1 MYDIIIVGAG
11 PAGLTAAIYARR
23 AEKTVL
29 VIEKECFGGQI
40 TKSPKVENYPGSRS
54 VTGAE
59 LGDMLFE
66 HATDLGAEIELD
78 TVTGISG
85 TKGDITV
92 TCEGGE
98 YKAKAVI
105 IATGSTHRKLGLSGE
120 DKFVGEG
127 ISYCAVCDGAFYKGK
142 KVIVVGG
149 GNSAMQ
155 EAILLSEVAS
165 EVIIIQNLG
174 EVTGEKSLKT
184 ILDSRENVRF
194 ILGAQIRWITEED
207 GKFTGVVYEDID
219 GKQML
224 SADGMF
230 VAIGQVPQCEAFAD
244 VVTLNRWGYVE
255 AGESCLPETKIE
267 GVFVAGDCR
276 TKAVRQV
283 TTATADGAVSA
294 LAACNFV
301 DMLRLRR

>member
-23 AEKTVL
+23 AEKSVL

-54 VTGAE
+54 LTGAE

-85 TKGDITV
+85 TKNDITV

-98 YKAKAVI
+98 YKAKTVI

-120 DKFVGEG
+120 ERFVGEG

-155 EAILLSEVAS
+155 EAILLSEIAS
-165 EVIIIQNLG
+165 EVVIIQNLG
-174 EVTGEKSLKT
+174 EVTGEKTLKR
-184 ILDSRENVRF
+184 ILDGRENVRF
-194 ILGAQIRWITEED
+194 ILGAQIVRITEED
-207 GKFTGVVYEDID
+207 GRFTGVVYEDID
-219 GKQML
+219 GKQLL

-255 AGESCLPETKIE
+255 AGESCLPETKIP

-276 TKAVRQV
+276 TKTIRQV
-283 TTATADGAVSA
+283 TTATADGAVAA
-294 LAACNFV
+294 LAACRFIDNF
-301 DMLRLRR
+301 